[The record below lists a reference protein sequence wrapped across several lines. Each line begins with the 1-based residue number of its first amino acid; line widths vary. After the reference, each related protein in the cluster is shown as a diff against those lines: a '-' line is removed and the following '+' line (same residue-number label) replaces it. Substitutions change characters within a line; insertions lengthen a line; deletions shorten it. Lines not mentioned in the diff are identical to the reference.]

1 MLNSNLSEQLQG
13 VLSSGARTSR
23 SLNHFDEK
31 AIQQLPT
38 SGTAT
43 IKAEG
48 VRFER
53 NANGT
58 VSVLYDVIG
67 NDSVKTLN
75 KSHLFGRHYTE
86 GAGNFKMADIL
97 CRTSGLTDSMGRI
110 DQVEFTEDD
119 RKQTINVWVPIR
131 DITVTFSAKAKVYV
145 ANGRDAWNKST
156 STMDMSKE
164 KENYPVLTLS

>member
-1 MLNSNLSEQLQG
+1 MLNTNLSEQLQG

-31 AIQQLPT
+31 SIQQLPT

-58 VSVLYDVIG
+58 VSVLYDVTG
-67 NDSVKTLN
+67 NESVKTLN
-75 KSHLFGRHYTE
+75 KSHLFGRHLVET
-86 GAGNFKMADIL
+86 AGKYKMSDIQ

-110 DQVEFTEDD
+110 DQVEFTEDG
-119 RKQTINVWVPIR
+119 RKQTINVWVPTR
-131 DITVTFSAKAKVYV
+131 DITVTFGSKAKVYL
-145 ANGRDAWNKST
+145 ANGRDAWDKST
-156 STMDMSKE
+156 STMDMSRE
-164 KENYPVLTLS
+164 KDNYPVLTLS

>member
-1 MLNSNLSEQLQG
+1 MLNQNLSDQLQG

-31 AIQQLPT
+31 LIQQLPT

-58 VSVLYDVIG
+58 VSVLYDVTG
-67 NDSVKTLN
+67 HESVKTLS

-86 GAGNFKMADIL
+86 SAGNFKMADIL

-110 DQVEFTEDD
+110 DQVEFTEDG
-119 RKQTINVWVPIR
+119 RKQTINVWVPTR

-145 ANGRDAWNKST
+145 ANGRDAWKGNA
-156 STMDMSKE
+156 MDMSKE
-164 KENYPVLTLS
+164 KENYPTLTLS

>member
-1 MLNSNLSEQLQG
+1 MLNQNLSEQLQG

-67 NDSVKTLN
+67 NESLQTLN
-75 KSHLFGRHYTE
+75 KSHLFGRHYTL
-86 GAGNFKMADIL
+86 APAKAKMADIM
-97 CRTSGLTDSMGRI
+97 CRTTGLTDEMGRI
-110 DQVEFTEDD
+110 DQVEFTEDG
-119 RKQTINVWVPIR
+119 RKQTINVWVPKR
-131 DITVTFSAKAKVYV
+131 DITVTFSAKAKVYLP
-145 ANGRDAWNKST
+145 NGRDAWNKST

-164 KENYPVLTLS
+164 NENYPVLTLS